1 MKEKFDSYSFHEI
14 IDRTH
19 LVSEMFET
27 YVSEHSAVQQIP
39 QLRERA
45 GLIAEALAD
54 YYQLAGAV
62 SMEVEERAD
71 NKDVISAEEL
81 DAIFDSGN
89 KEVLKSFNHDSVLQP
104 DNSLQEVNVSLPVW
118 VLKELDFRAGLEK
131 TSREEM
137 LLTILQ
143 AKVRDR

>member
-1 MKEKFDSYSFHEI
+1 MKETFDSYSFHEV

-19 LVSEMFET
+19 LVSEMFEN
-27 YVSEHSAVQQIP
+27 YVSEHSAVQQVP
-39 QLRERA
+39 QLRERS

-62 SMEVEERAD
+62 SMEIEERTD

-104 DNSLQEVNVSLPVW
+104 DCTLQQTNVSLPVW
-118 VLKELDFRAGLEK
+118 VLKELDFRAGLENC
-131 TSREEM
+131 SREEM

-143 AKVRDR
+143 AKIKD